1 MRRSWRTCLL
11 AGAAAT
17 SLAFGGC
24 ASQRTFRGEM
34 LLVPGQPVV
43 VVRTWARLGKDG
55 LVVGGDV
62 KRAAGQGRRVAGHLH
77 IVGRNAE
84 GRIVASTDAP
94 WGEFI
99 ARRFHL
105 AYFRALLRTDRASA
119 IVSVT
124 VEGVS
129 DPAQ

>member
-1 MRRSWRTCLL
+1 MRGAWRKGLL
-11 AGAAAT
+11 ACAAAA
-17 SLAFGGC
+17 SLSAGGC
-24 ASQRTFRGEM
+24 ASQRPFRGQM

-43 VVRTWARLGKDG
+43 VVRTWARLENDG
-55 LVVGGDV
+55 LAVGGDV
-62 KRAAGQGRRVAGHLH
+62 KRAEGQGGRVRGHLH
-77 IVGRNAE
+77 VVGRDSG

-94 WGEFI
+94 WGEFL

-105 AYFRALLRTDRASA
+105 AYFRALLRTDRATA

>member
-1 MRRSWRTCLL
+1 MHKSWRVCVL
-11 AGAAAT
+11 AGATAA
-17 SLAFGGC
+17 SLSLGGC
-24 ASQRTFRGEM
+24 ASQRAFSGQV

-43 VVRTWARLGKDG
+43 VVRTWARLGKEG

-62 KRAAGQGRRVAGHLH
+62 KRAGGQGGRVRGHLH
-77 IVGRNAE
+77 VVGRDSE
-84 GRIVASTDAP
+84 GRIVASADAP
-94 WGEFI
+94 WGDFI

-105 AYFRALLRTDRASA
+105 AYFRALLRTDRATA

-129 DPAQ
+129 NPA